1 MARGKPSRNDP
12 PVRGGLGYAKKEQTI
27 RSWKPRDPSRGAR
40 RPDLRISGN
49 TTVRSKSTIRRLTYG
64 TNLRLYWKPATPPL
78 PARGH
83 LLGDRAIVK
92 INSPAGPGCARPR
105 RVRARG

>member
-27 RSWKPRDPSRGAR
+27 RSWEPRDPSRGAR

-64 TNLRLYWKPATPPL
+64 TNLRLYWKPATAAL

-83 LLGDRAIVK
+83 LLGHDAASSARRA
-92 INSPAGPGCARPR
+92 SGTGCPR
-105 RVRARG
+105 RG